1 MKKLSTYRDLIY
13 SYCGKRF
20 CLIIFICFILTLSTP
35 AESQLGFRLPETSVA
50 TSDGALASFFNPAGL
65 GHNQTIDFYYLR
77 TMNSPPRQYSRSAY
91 FLGLYN
97 LGLAVEN
104 MDKGNQLTIATSS
117 LLRSGISIGTSCSW
131 TRIDSKN
138 QDRIWSLGMLYRRHF
153 FSAGLV
159 IRDLSRRP
167 QAPHFIR
174 RNQFG
179 SQFLNNYG
187 RTMDVGIAVRP
198 STSRMTL
205 SCDWRGMGNAFTDG
219 YKLTDHLFLGVELR
233 PIDTLIL
240 KAGRTADKYE
250 VQFQLNLAQ
259 FGIGGYRPIL
269 TGKKSKSNNIGFI
282 NFTHAHKTKP
292 VRRSFYLD
300 LNANEI
306 ETALE
311 LSTQDP
317 RVQGAIIRFEPT
329 GLGLAKVQELRQ
341 KITNFRQRGKK
352 VYAYLEGQCST
363 GDYLLASACNEILVH
378 PSSLINLIGIRFE
391 VSFYHDFLEELGI
404 EIEAISVGQ
413 YKNAPDSFTKTEMT
427 ESHRESLTT
436 VLDDLYSQIT
446 QDIAQ
451 GRRQSIKQVK
461 LMIDDGPYTARR
473 AVRNRVAD
481 RIITR
486 QQLENVFN
494 SKRLTD
500 STGLDLL
507 EYNWQ
512 TPKPKIVVIEAIGN
526 MVTGKSVNSFLGP
539 SIMGADTIARA
550 IQSAT
555 DDDAVKAVVLRVDSG
570 GGMVLAADII
580 WQALVRLKKANKPLV
595 VSMASTAASGG
606 YYIAAPADRIFAN
619 PATITGS
626 IGVFG
631 MKPVITDL
639 YQKLS
644 INHKIIKRGKNADI
658 WSIHHKSTQRQQEKL
673 QIDLQEIYK
682 DFVQKVADG
691 RNLSVARVDQ
701 VSRGRIWSGRQALDN
716 GLVDQLGCEADAI
729 LAAQQLAGLDPSQTD
744 IQRFSS
750 KTSFFQSWVTGWL
763 TMRQTRW
770 QPPLLLSMLQNR
782 LWFLTPYQ
790 LKTD

>member
-1 MKKLSTYRDLIY
+1 MKILPTYCDLTY
-13 SYCGKRF
+13 SYCGKSF
-20 CLIIFICFILTLSTP
+20 FSIVFTCCILSLSTL
-35 AESQLGFRLPETSVA
+35 AEPQIGFMLPETSVA

-65 GHNQTIDFYYLR
+65 GHNHTIDFYYLR
-77 TMNSPPRQYSRSAY
+77 TMNSRPNQYSRSAY
-91 FLGLYN
+91 FLGLHN
-97 LGLAVEN
+97 LGLAVEG
-104 MDKGNQLTIATSS
+104 MGKGHQLTIATSS
-117 LLRSGISIGTSCSW
+117 LLRSGISIGTSYSW
-131 TRIDSKN
+131 TRTDGKN
-138 QDRIWSLGMLYRRHF
+138 QDRVWSLGMLYRRHF

-159 IRDLSRRP
+159 LRDLNRRP
-167 QAPHFIR
+167 QATHFIR
-174 RNQFG
+174 RNQFA
-179 SQFLNNYG
+179 SQFSNNYG
-187 RTMDVGIAVRP
+187 RAVDVGIAIRP

-205 SCDWRGMGNAFTDG
+205 SCDWRGVGNVFTDG

-240 KAGRTADKYE
+240 KAGRTINNYE
-250 VQFQLNLAQ
+250 IQFQLNFAQ
-259 FGIGGYRPIL
+259 FGIGGYRSIL
-269 TGKKSKSNNIGFI
+269 TGKKSEPNNIGFI
-282 NFTHAHKTKP
+282 NITHAHKTKP

-306 ETALE
+306 ETVLE
-311 LSTQDP
+311 SSNQDP
-317 RVQGAIIRFEPT
+317 RVKGAIIRFEPT

-341 KITNFRQRGKK
+341 KIANFRQRGKK

-378 PSSLINLIGIRFE
+378 PSSLINLVGIRFE
-391 VSFYHDFLEELGI
+391 VSFYHDFLEQFGI

-427 ESHRESLTT
+427 ESHRESLTN
-436 VLDDLYSQIT
+436 VLDDLYSQMT
-446 QDIAQ
+446 QGIAQ
-451 GRRQSIKQVK
+451 DRGQSIQQVK

-481 RIITR
+481 RIVTR
-486 QQLENVFN
+486 QQLENVFDG
-494 SKRLTD
+494 KRLTD
-500 STGLDLL
+500 YTALDRL

-526 MVTGKSVNSFLGP
+526 MVTGKSVNSFFGP
-539 SIMGADTIARA
+539 SIMGADTIAQS

-580 WQALVRLKKANKPLV
+580 WQALVRLKKVKPLI

-631 MKPVITDL
+631 MKPVIKDL

-644 INHKIIKRGKNADI
+644 INHKIIKRGKNADL
-658 WSIHHKSTQRQQEKL
+658 WSIYHKSTQRQQEKL
-673 QIDLQEIYK
+673 QIDMQEIYK

-691 RNLSVARVDQ
+691 RNLSVDRVDQ

-729 LAAQQLAGLDPSQTD
+729 LAAQQLAGLDPNQTD

-750 KTSFFQSWVTGWL
+750 KTSFFQSWITGGL
-763 TMRQTRW
+763 NMRQNRW
-770 QPPLLLSMLQNR
+770 QPLLVSMLQNR